1 MFTHKYERIR
11 PRDLSQIVGH
21 EISFRMSY
29 TASPTNATIKS
40 YDQNTDFLLGAILKM
55 KHSIYMSTGNNSAL

>member
-1 MFTHKYERIR
+1 MFTLKYQRIR
-11 PRDLSQIVGH
+11 PRDLSQIDGD

-40 YDQNTDFLLGAILKM
+40 YDQNTIFLLGAILKM
-55 KHSIYMSTGNNSAL
+55 KHGSHVLVQY

>member
-1 MFTHKYERIR
+1 MFTPKNQKTR

-21 EISFRMSY
+21 EISFQMSY

-55 KHSIYMSTGNNSAL
+55 KHSICNIT